1 MQERDNADLD
11 TWKGSPLRKIMRV
24 FNRDQQLVEGKRSK
38 VKLSRND
45 EQQGWCWVL
54 AHLTLQI
61 RLPRSR
67 DMIGTGRN
75 TPAGTD
81 TSRVQTSEKDSCD
94 TWQLDNGYYVAGSL
108 TMLHPDGQAPPE
120 YARLPDVFSNPQNG
134 KIPLRANGHPNFGED
149 KGKLVS
155 TTNRC

>member
-11 TWKGSPLRKIMRV
+11 TWKGSPPRKIMRV

-108 TMLHPDGQAPPE
+108 TMLHPDGQVPPE
-120 YARLPDVFSNPQNG
+120 YARLY
-134 KIPLRANGHPNFGED
+134 
-149 KGKLVS
+149 
-155 TTNRC
+155 